1 MTAVKLV
8 YEDEGESRV
17 IRGEIIGED
26 NIFIEIQRSSDGKKF
41 KINKQKIIKIEENN
55 FISKEGS

>member
-8 YEDEGESRV
+8 YEDEGESRA
-17 IRGEIIGED
+17 IRGEIIDED
-26 NIFIEIQRSSDGKKF
+26 DVFIEIQRSDGKKF
-41 KINKQKIIKIEENN
+41 RINKHKIIKIEENN